1 VAQPLSIVPKSK
13 VPKRSSFFIFQ
24 PSYFVKRAPGFGR
37 CVSKELL
44 TLRRINAE
52 RSEAWDTAWEGVLT
66 MKKWLMAIMA
76 VFVITASAAD
86 VSGTWKGSVETPNGA
101 METTFVFKVD
111 AGKVT
116 GTATMGQMGES
127 PISEGKVDGDTVT
140 FAVVRQGPNG
150 EFRINYS
157 GKATGD
163 DMRIT
168 ATIPAMDRTF
178 EMTAKRS
185 K

>member
-1 VAQPLSIVPKSK
+1 M
-13 VPKRSSFFIFQ
+13 RSR
-24 PSYFVKRAPGFGR
+24 VRRG
-37 CVSKELL
+37 
-44 TLRRINAE
+44 TLRGKE
-52 RSEAWDTAWEGVLT
+52 FLT
-66 MKKWLMAIMA
+66 MKWLLVLLA
-76 VFVITASAAD
+76 VFAMTAAAAD
-86 VSGTWKGSVETPNGA
+86 VSGTWKATVETPNGA

-116 GTATMGQMGES
+116 GTTTMGQMGETA
-127 PISEGKVDGDTVT
+127 ISEGKVDGDTVT
-140 FAVVRQGPNG
+140 FAVVRQGQNG

-163 DMRIT
+163 EMKIT

-178 EMTAKRS
+178 EMTAKRA

>member
-1 VAQPLSIVPKSK
+1 
-13 VPKRSSFFIFQ
+13 
-24 PSYFVKRAPGFGR
+24 
-37 CVSKELL
+37 
-44 TLRRINAE
+44 
-52 RSEAWDTAWEGVLT
+52 
-66 MKKWLMAIMA
+66 MKWLLVLLA
-76 VFVITASAAD
+76 VFAMTAAAAD
-86 VSGTWKGSVETPNGA
+86 VSGTWKATVETPNGT

-127 PISEGKVDGDTVT
+127 AISEGKVDGDTVT

-163 DMRIT
+163 EMKIT
-168 ATIPAMDRTF
+168 GSIPAMDRTF
-178 EMTAKRS
+178 EMTAKRA